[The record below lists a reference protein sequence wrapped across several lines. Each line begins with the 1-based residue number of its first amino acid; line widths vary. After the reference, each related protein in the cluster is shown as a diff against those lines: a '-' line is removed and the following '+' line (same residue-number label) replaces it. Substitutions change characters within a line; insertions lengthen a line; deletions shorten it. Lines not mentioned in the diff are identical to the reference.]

1 MALYKIY
8 SGFCGRDA
16 VQVIETT
23 NEDNMNANLPTHSAL
38 AYAAWLFLQLLSAP
52 HALYLPAP
60 LEDENE
66 EKNTLLAIVDDL
78 GRPMEDPHAEMQA
91 AL

>member
-1 MALYKIY
+1 
-8 SGFCGRDA
+8 
-16 VQVIETT
+16 
-23 NEDNMNANLPTHSAL
+23 MNANLPTHSTL
-38 AYAAWLFLQLLSAP
+38 AYAAWLLLQLLSTP

-78 GRPMEDPHAEMQA
+78 GRPIEDPHAEMRA
-91 AL
+91 ALQNFRLCTSLNVFDDDLGF